1 MRDHLGQWISGFS
14 LHLGIATNNMAE
26 FAIVRRGLAMAWHMG
41 FKFIQLE
48 LDSNVVLTWLTNKNA
63 SYPTNMMPLICDC
76 KRLMD
81 QDWVMQVQHI
91 YREANECADALTKR
105 GTHQQNLLTVYS
117 NCPSFVYVYY
127 IRDLAGLGV
136 NRLCAQGSV
145 VGVV

>member
-1 MRDHLGQWISGFS
+1 
-14 LHLGIATNNMAE
+14 
-26 FAIVRRGLAMAWHMG
+26 MAWHMG

-117 NCPSFVYVYY
+117 SCPNFVYVYY
-127 IRDLAGLGV
+127 VRDLAGLGV
-136 NRLCAQGSV
+136 NRLCAQGSA
-145 VGVV
+145 VGAEIGRAHV